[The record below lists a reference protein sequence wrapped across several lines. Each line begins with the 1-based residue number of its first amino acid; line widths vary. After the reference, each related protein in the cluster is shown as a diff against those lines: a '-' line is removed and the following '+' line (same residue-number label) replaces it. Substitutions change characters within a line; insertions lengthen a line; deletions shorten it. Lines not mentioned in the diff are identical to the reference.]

1 MAERRVRHSLGRR
14 VLGRSAA
21 GRVTVTLSISRP
33 GSDCSWASVHST
45 GSERASG
52 ALGLCCMLGRE
63 GTP

>member
-33 GSDCSWASVHST
+33 GSDSVH
-45 GSERASG
+45 GHPFIPQVQR
-52 ALGLCCMLGRE
+52 GLLAR
-63 GTP
+63 